1 MAVALD
7 DLGGNGIHL
16 KAQDVQ
22 GALFEFGFE
31 LGVGAHRVGDDVDVR
46 VERRH
51 VDVVDV
57 VARGV
62 VAGVVRLARRAAEL
76 RGLRL
81 GLDALRTGERAGF
94 GLAAVS
100 ERIVL
105 YYGPGYGLKI
115 SSTEGEGTVMEVYM
129 AKKINR
135 DNNSR

>member
-1 MAVALD
+1 MGMTPERLYE
-7 DLGGNGIHL
+7 
-16 KAQDVQ
+16 VQ
-22 GALFEFGFE
+22 EAI
-31 LGVGAHRVGDDVDVR
+31 
-46 VERRH
+46 
-51 VDVVDV
+51 
-57 VARGV
+57 
-62 VAGVVRLARRAAEL
+62 
-76 RGLRL
+76 
-81 GLDALRTGERAGF
+81 RTGERAGF